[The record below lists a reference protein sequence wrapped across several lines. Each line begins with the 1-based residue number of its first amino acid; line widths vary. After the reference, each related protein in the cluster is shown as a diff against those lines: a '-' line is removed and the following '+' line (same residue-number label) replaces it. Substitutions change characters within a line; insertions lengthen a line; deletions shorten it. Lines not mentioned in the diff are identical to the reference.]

1 MEHTYVLWVLPMST
15 PEILEDLKNDIV
27 SLDFDRVVRD
37 AHRAVD
43 AGIDPLRAIV
53 EGMAAGMDVVG
64 EKFERGEYFLSDLVV
79 AGAVMKEG
87 LAIIT
92 PHLTEGWAR
101 RLGTVVMATV
111 EGDYHDIGKNIVTTL
126 LLARGFEVI
135 DLGTDVP
142 TATIVDAVRQQA
154 PHIVGLSAL
163 ITVTMPKMGEVIA
176 ALADAGLR
184 DRVKVI
190 VGGTPV
196 TDDFATAIGADHRAA
211 DAVEGVAQCVAWMT
225 PLRER

>member
-1 MEHTYVLWVLPMST
+1 MST
-15 PEILEDLKNDIV
+15 LEILDDLKNDV
-27 SLDFDRVVRD
+27 VRMDFDRIVRD

-43 AGIDPLRAIV
+43 AGIDPLHAIE

-64 EKFERGEYFLSDLVV
+64 EKFERGEFFLADLVV

-87 LAIIT
+87 LAVLA
-92 PHLTEGWAR
+92 PHLTGGWAR

-135 DLGTDVP
+135 DLGSDVP
-142 TATIVDAVRQQA
+142 TATIVDAVRQRA

-163 ITVTMPKMGEVIA
+163 LAVTMPKMGEVIA
-176 ALADAGLR
+176 ALAAAGLR

-211 DAVEGVAQCVAWMT
+211 DAVEGVARCVAWMT
-225 PLRER
+225 PPRER

>member
-1 MEHTYVLWVLPMST
+1 MST
-15 PEILEDLKNDIV
+15 PEILDDLKNDV
-27 SLDFDRVVRD
+27 VRMDFDQIVRD

-43 AGIDPLRAIV
+43 AGIDPLCAIA
-53 EGMAAGMDVVG
+53 EGMAAGMAVVG
-64 EKFERGEYFLSDLVV
+64 EKFERGEFFLADLVV

-87 LAIIT
+87 LAVLT
-92 PHLTEGWAR
+92 PHLTGGWAR

-135 DLGTDVP
+135 DLGSDVP
-142 TATIVDAVRQQA
+142 TATIVDAVRQRA
-154 PHIVGLSAL
+154 PQVVGLSAL

-176 ALADAGLR
+176 ALAAAGLR

-196 TDDFATAIGADHRAA
+196 TADFATAIGADHWAA

-225 PLRER
+225 PPRER